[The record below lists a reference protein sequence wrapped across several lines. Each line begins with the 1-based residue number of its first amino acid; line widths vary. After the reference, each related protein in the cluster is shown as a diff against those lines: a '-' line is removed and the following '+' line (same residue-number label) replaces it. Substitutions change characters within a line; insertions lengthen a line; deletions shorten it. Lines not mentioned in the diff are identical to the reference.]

1 MIRKLATACAA
12 LFALAGAGA
21 ADAQRAP
28 PVAIVGAKVIDG
40 TGRPAI
46 DNATVVVADGKI
58 TAVGPRAA
66 VRVPPGAEVV
76 DGAGKALMPG
86 LIDLHCHINQPADV
100 MRRLLPVALNWGVTT
115 IRMTGNDKP
124 EIMNVYTEARAG
136 RFPSPRVFTAGQGF
150 NPTGG
155 PYPGAPTLNPKTPEE
170 AREGVR
176 RHKAL
181 GAQLL
186 KIWMA
191 DPGFPPDV
199 LAAIVDE
206 AKKQGLT
213 VTVHIASVA
222 QIKKVADLG
231 VTDIMHEARD
241 GMTPEFVAYAKAHHL
256 TFVPTLG
263 QGQSRWYYYEHPE
276 FVNVPAKYDGFY
288 ARGRAMLADEA
299 RKQSIIGAPDFQAQK
314 QAFRERMYP
323 FIKYMWDAGVPV
335 AVGTD
340 CGAEASQTTPIG
352 HTTHQEIAMY
362 VEAGLTPVQAIQAA
376 TLNGARIVE
385 HTQDPAYGSVQVGK
399 IADLLLVNGDPTRD
413 ITATAKIARVMQGGR
428 WVP

>member
-1 MIRKLATACAA
+1 MTHKLAVACAA
-12 LFALAGAGA
+12 LLALAGAA
-21 ADAQRAP
+21 AAQP

-40 TGRPAI
+40 TGGPAI
-46 DNATVVVADGKI
+46 DNATVLVQGGKI
-58 TAVGPRAA
+58 AAVGPSART
-66 VRVPPGAEVV
+66 RVPPGSEVV
-76 DGAGKALMPG
+76 DGKGKTLMPG
-86 LIDLHCHINQPADV
+86 LIDLHCHLNQPADV

-124 EIMNVYTEARAG
+124 EVMGVYADAKAG
-136 RFPSPRVFTAGQGF
+136 RLASPRVFTAGQGF

-155 PYPGAPTLNPKTPEE
+155 PYAGAPTLNPKTPEE

-181 GAQLL
+181 GADFL

-191 DPGFPPDV
+191 DPGFPPEV

-206 AKKQGLT
+206 AKAQNLPI
-213 VTVHIASVA
+213 TVHIANAA
-222 QIKKVADLG
+222 QVKRVADLG

-241 GMTPEFVAYAKAHHL
+241 GMNAEFVAYAKAHHL
-256 TFVPTLG
+256 SFVPTLG

-276 FVNVPAKYDGFY
+276 IVAMPAKYDGFY

-299 RKQSIIGAPDFQAQK
+299 RKQSIVGAADFQAVK
-314 QAFRERMYP
+314 QRFKDNNYP
-323 FIKYMWDAGVPV
+323 FIKYMWDNGVPI

-340 CGAEASQTTPIG
+340 CGAEASQTTPVG

-376 TLNGARIVE
+376 TLNPARILQR
-385 HTQDPAYGSVQVGK
+385 TQDPAYGSVRPGK
-399 IADLLLVNGDPTRD
+399 IADLVLVNGDPTRD
-413 ITATAKIARVMQGGR
+413 ITATARIARVMQGGR